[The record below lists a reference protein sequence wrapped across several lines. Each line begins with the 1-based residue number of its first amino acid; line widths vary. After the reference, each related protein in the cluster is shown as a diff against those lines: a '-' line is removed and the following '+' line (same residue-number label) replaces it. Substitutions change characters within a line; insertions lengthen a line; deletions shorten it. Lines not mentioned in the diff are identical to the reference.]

1 MWEKLEKRK
10 GRQLE
15 WNKKKKRIVERKKVK
30 WLNKPFF
37 LQRKEYEE
45 GRRNMRRRREIVG
58 SKDRV

>member
-45 GRRNMRRRREIVG
+45 GRRT
-58 SKDRV
+58 